1 MIEPILTPQYMEA
14 YQNKTNFY
22 GFEILTNQLGF
33 CFDYFSFKLFAT
45 DWLNGSQSQYC
56 KIMVWQIHWVGNSV
70 IFFEW
75 SFYNYMKITLIWVHF
90 FGVARLASFILF
102 LFQCTFSTYIH
113 PVYAGVRTYDLLD
126 FAITTRLRLFA
137 LDYFIDVMYIQ

>member
-1 MIEPILTPQYMEA
+1 MIEPILTSQYMES

-33 CFDYFSFKLFAT
+33 YFDYFSFKLFAT

-56 KIMVWQIHWVGNSV
+56 KIMVWQIHWVGTSV

-75 SFYNYMKITLIWVHF
+75 LLYDIWLYENHFNLSAFF
-90 FGVARLASFILF
+90 FGVAHLASFILF

-126 FAITTRLRLFA
+126 FAITTRPRL
-137 LDYFIDVMYIQ
+137 LKDVSQLIE